1 MKILHTSDWHI
12 GKQLHKVDLADDL
25 EFFFNWLVQ
34 TIKEKEIDLLLVS
47 GDVFDQANPSQAAL
61 TQYYGF
67 LKRMIGSGCN
77 ILITGGNHDSAAVL
91 NAPKDILSI
100 LDVHVVG
107 GATDNIEDLFFTYH
121 SHEHKVVVAGVP
133 FLKDKDIRKSV
144 AGESYDDKIEQI
156 RAGIKT
162 YFSNINHY
170 YSEHYSDHCYIVMGH
185 LYAQGAKV
193 SESMRD
199 IQIGNQAGI
208 NETVFGDLP
217 HYVALG
223 HIHKP
228 YAVSEARRIHYSGS
242 PVALSFSEK
251 EEVKQVNILS
261 IEGKEVTVDH
271 HPVPQFRNLVAFEGT
286 LAEVK
291 AQLNNYA
298 IQTPLKSLAELIIS
312 EPNESIHIRQE
323 LDDLL
328 ETFQNDYLHIIKSRL
343 NFVNKIRGA
352 SDGFKPG
359 VSVADVTPMEMFEK
373 RLELDGI
380 QDNRDELTNAFRQI
394 LEELNL

>member
-1 MKILHTSDWHI
+1 MNILHTSDWHI
-12 GKQLHKVDLADDL
+12 GKQLHKVDLSDDL
-25 EFFFNWLVQ
+25 ELFFDWLLQ
-34 TIKEKEIDLLLVS
+34 TIKDKAIDLLLVS
-47 GDVFDQANPSQAAL
+47 GDVFDQANPSQAAM

-67 LKRMIGSGCN
+67 LKRMIGSGCK

-91 NAPKDILSI
+91 NAPKDILSV
-100 LDVHVVG
+100 LDVAVVG
-107 GATDNIEDLFFTYH
+107 GATETISEVFFTYC
-121 SHEHKVVVAGVP
+121 KNNQKLVVAGVP
-133 FLKDKDIRKSV
+133 FLKDRDIRKSV
-144 AGESYDDKIEQI
+144 AGESYSDKIEQI

-162 YFSNINHY
+162 YFSKVNQYYDAHY
-170 YSEHYSDHCYIVMGH
+170 RDHCFIVMGH

-208 NETVFGDLP
+208 NDNVFGEAP

-228 YAVSEARRIHYSGS
+228 YAVSEARNIHYSGS

-251 EEVKQVNILS
+251 EEIKQVNILS
-261 IEGKEVTVDH
+261 VSGKEVKVEVCR
-271 HPVPQFRNLVAFEGT
+271 VPQFRNLVAFEGT

-291 AQLNNYA
+291 AQLANYSA
-298 IQTPLKSLAELIIS
+298 KTPLKSLGELIIT
-312 EPNESIHIRQE
+312 EPNESIQMRQE

-328 ETFQNDYLHIIKSRL
+328 ETHKSEYLEIIKSRL
-343 NFVNKIRGA
+343 NFTNKIRGA
-352 SDGFKPG
+352 SDGFRPG
-359 VSVADVTPMEMFEK
+359 VSVADVTPMQMFEK

-380 QDNRDELTNAFRQI
+380 HESREDLINAFRQI
-394 LEELNL
+394 LEELNI